1 MMPWPVADAHQ
12 TGFQET
18 GLSQAL
24 DDLSMRQQRHAV
36 APDGS
41 PAFHDNKRAAGD
53 LGQRG
58 QGLCEGHGRGDGDGV
73 GY

>member
-1 MMPWPVADAHQ
+1 MMLWPVADAHQ

-18 GLSQAL
+18 GFSQAL

-41 PAFHDNKRAAGD
+41 PAFHDDERAAGD
-53 LGQRG
+53 LRKRG
-58 QGLCEGHGRGDGDGV
+58 QGLDGSDGRGDGME
-73 GY
+73 